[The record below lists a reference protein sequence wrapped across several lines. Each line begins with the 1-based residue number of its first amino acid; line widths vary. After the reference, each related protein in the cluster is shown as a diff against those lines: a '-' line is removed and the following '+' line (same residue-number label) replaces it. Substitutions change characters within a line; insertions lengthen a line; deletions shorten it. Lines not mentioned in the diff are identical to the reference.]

1 MTLLLNN
8 DDVRQL
14 LTMEMTIDALDRS
27 YRGTITG
34 ETVCRPRI
42 DIEIPTRKPGYTYC
56 WGTMGGGSSDSG
68 YFAIRMKSDVIYY
81 SEYAGVRT
89 EEKFAS
95 RPGLFCGLVM
105 LFDVQNAEPLAM
117 INEGYLQHFRVGADA
132 GIGTRYMAREDAH
145 VVGMFG
151 SGGMARSHVAAL
163 RCVRPIDRIQVF
175 SPTREHREAYAQEMA
190 ELYDVEAVAVDDPG
204 DVCRGA
210 DIVCE
215 CTDAAQPVVMGR
227 WLEPG
232 MHRTAIGNHYD
243 PQVYERVDLSFR
255 LGTAPTPIGLPQWA
269 TEQGSVTY
277 AAGAR
282 DIGETTKAHRS
293 DGRFQRVVSLEGLL
307 SGGEQGRTS
316 PGEITHSTRGNLQG
330 AQFFAVAGAVYE
342 AARAA
347 GVGRELPTEWFLQD
361 IRD

>member
-1 MTLLLNN
+1 MRSTAPTGAPSR
-8 DDVRQL
+8 VRPCAGRAS
-14 LTMEMTIDALDRS
+14 TSRS
-27 YRGTITG
+27 RPVNPDTRTAG
-34 ETVCRPRI
+34 ERWGAARRTPATSPSVRS
-42 DIEIPTRKPGYTYC
+42 PT
-56 WGTMGGGSSDSG
+56 
-68 YFAIRMKSDVIYY
+68 VIYY

-232 MHRTAIGNHYD
+232 MHRTAIGNHYA

-277 AAGAR
+277 AAGAT

-293 DGRFQRVVSLEGLL
+293 DGRFQRVVSSRACSQVASRAGPAPARSPTPPAGTCRARSSLQLLEL
-307 SGGEQGRTS
+307 STRPRGQPAWAVSCRRNGSFRTS
-316 PGEITHSTRGNLQG
+316 ATERPRSTGGCWPG
-330 AQFFAVAGAVYE
+330 
-342 AARAA
+342 
-347 GVGRELPTEWFLQD
+347 
-361 IRD
+361 

>member
-42 DIEIPTRKPGYTYC
+42 DIEIPTRKPGYTYR
-56 WGTMGGGSSDSG
+56 WGTMEGGSSDSG

-145 VVGMFG
+145 VVGIFG
-151 SGGMARSHVAAL
+151 SGGWRAHTSRRCGASARSIASRSSVPRGNIARPTLKRWPSCTTSRPSPWMTPATSVAA
-163 RCVRPIDRIQVF
+163 RTSCA
-175 SPTREHREAYAQEMA
+175 SAPTRHN
-190 ELYDVEAVAVDDPG
+190 P
-204 DVCRGA
+204 
-210 DIVCE
+210 
-215 CTDAAQPVVMGR
+215 
-227 WLEPG
+227 W
-232 MHRTAIGNHYD
+232 
-243 PQVYERVDLSFR
+243 
-255 LGTAPTPIGLPQWA
+255 
-269 TEQGSVTY
+269 
-277 AAGAR
+277 
-282 DIGETTKAHRS
+282 
-293 DGRFQRVVSLEGLL
+293 
-307 SGGEQGRTS
+307 
-316 PGEITHSTRGNLQG
+316 
-330 AQFFAVAGAVYE
+330 
-342 AARAA
+342 
-347 GVGRELPTEWFLQD
+347 
-361 IRD
+361 